1 MENFHPLADAIVI
14 ELECVECGSVFS
26 ETIEELPIANMLA
39 DSVADGE
46 NSEEEII
53 VCPDCN
59 QEYTCSIYVNQ
70 YEGNVEVTTESGD
83 IVEDI
88 TVESILNED

>member
-14 ELECVECGSVFS
+14 EL
-26 ETIEELPIANMLA
+26 MLA

-88 TVESILNED
+88 TVESILNEN